1 MKRVQNNIKIDLKIK
16 DNRDKENEKMNYLLE
31 NLYKKRFCI
40 PTQDSVKDYERGAKQ
55 VNECLCGN
63 YNHVACIIK
72 GKEREPPEM

>member
-1 MKRVQNNIKIDLKIK
+1 M
-16 DNRDKENEKMNYLLE
+16 NRDKIKTRMNYLLE

-40 PTQDSVKDYERGAKQ
+40 PMEDSVMDYERGEKQ
-55 VNECLCGN
+55 VKECLCGN

>member
-1 MKRVQNNIKIDLKIK
+1 MNN
-16 DNRDKENEKMNYLLE
+16 LLE

-40 PTQDSVKDYERGAKQ
+40 PMEDSVMDYEKGDKQ
-55 VNECLCGN
+55 VKECLCGN